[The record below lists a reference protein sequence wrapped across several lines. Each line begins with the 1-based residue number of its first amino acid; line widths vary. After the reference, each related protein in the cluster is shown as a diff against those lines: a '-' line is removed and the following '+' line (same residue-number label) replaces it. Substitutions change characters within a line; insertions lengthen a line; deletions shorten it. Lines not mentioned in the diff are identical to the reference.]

1 MKFSV
6 IGEDLV
12 QPAVNLLI
20 LILLSLIGL
29 KIGGVIISTAI
40 SHGFALLLLL
50 FFVKN
55 LFSDELDAPFS
66 SNFAFRKLF
75 IFSISTGL
83 AGIFTLLTGWLSR
96 LFIGYYRPAAEAGIY
111 QAASQIS
118 IIFVMILSSLNA
130 IFAPMIADLYNK
142 NELSRINELYKI
154 STKWG
159 LYVILPF
166 FIVICFIPKD
176 FIVAVFGENYLDG
189 WLPLVILATSQV
201 VNVAT
206 GAVGFLLIMTGHQY
220 HWFRISFVT
229 MLTNIVLNIILVPR
243 FGMVGTALAT
253 ALSLG
258 GLFVIGLIQTKR
270 VLGLWPYDRRY
281 LKGLVS
287 TGFATVLLI
296 LINPFI
302 SNYPPYAVVLICTVI
317 SYGSFWL
324 GLLLLGI
331 DNEDKELVR
340 VFTTRL
346 RNPGFLSSD

>member
-1 MKFSV
+1 
-6 IGEDLV
+6 
-12 QPAVNLLI
+12 
-20 LILLSLIGL
+20 
-29 KIGGVIISTAI
+29 
-40 SHGFALLLLL
+40 
-50 FFVKN
+50 
-55 LFSDELDAPFS
+55 
-66 SNFAFRKLF
+66 
-75 IFSISTGL
+75 
-83 AGIFTLLTGWLSR
+83 
-96 LFIGYYRPAAEAGIY
+96 
-111 QAASQIS
+111 
-118 IIFVMILSSLNA
+118 
-130 IFAPMIADLYNK
+130 MIADLYNK